1 MPIEQ
6 TDKAAGKN
14 LLAAFFIS
22 MLYLI
27 MNINNNN
34 FQKNSNISRIIET
47 IWRQGEVSRIDIARS
62 LELYRSTVSNI
73 IGSLIE
79 NNIIIETSS
88 GESLPQGG
96 RKPIYLNLNTN
107 FGCVIGFEIQPK
119 KYHAVIIDLNSSI
132 LFSSTEE
139 TPSAELDDI
148 CTSIFPSLIE
158 KTKELGL
165 PLLGICVGLPGIIDS
180 NHGKIIRSDPFD
192 ILQDEF
198 VKRYTEQYKI
208 PVLIENDANCCA
220 WLQLTLN
227 RKENLQDFILL
238 LAEYHK
244 ANPKKNRKAGMGVG
258 LALSLQGKVR
268 YGKDCGAGEF
278 VSNSWKS
285 DSPGQTGLAEDVLE
299 TLLTNDVSYE
309 KWVVDLFSTLVP
321 FISILAPECLYIHGQ
336 PAHKKEF
343 INSIIE
349 AKIPQFMRV
358 LDKTKCTLIFSSD
371 SEYDVAQGAA
381 AMFLQR
387 LFSVPDFSEI
397 GSPVRFD
404 WDSLFSLA
412 RTQKD
417 SLQKA

>member
-119 KYHAVIIDLNSSI
+119 KYHAVIIDLNSAI

-148 CTSIFPSLIE
+148 CASIFPSLIE

-180 NHGKIIRSDPFD
+180 NHGKIIRSIFCRMNLLNGIQSNIKFQSSLRMMQTVVHGSSSPLTAKKIFR
-192 ILQDEF
+192 ILF
-198 VKRYTEQYKI
+198 
-208 PVLIENDANCCA
+208 C
-220 WLQLTLN
+220 
-227 RKENLQDFILL
+227 
-238 LAEYHK
+238 
-244 ANPKKNRKAGMGVG
+244 
-258 LALSLQGKVR
+258 S
-268 YGKDCGAGEF
+268 
-278 VSNSWKS
+278 
-285 DSPGQTGLAEDVLE
+285 
-299 TLLTNDVSYE
+299 
-309 KWVVDLFSTLVP
+309 
-321 FISILAPECLYIHGQ
+321 
-336 PAHKKEF
+336 
-343 INSIIE
+343 
-349 AKIPQFMRV
+349 
-358 LDKTKCTLIFSSD
+358 
-371 SEYDVAQGAA
+371 
-381 AMFLQR
+381 
-387 LFSVPDFSEI
+387 
-397 GSPVRFD
+397 
-404 WDSLFSLA
+404 
-412 RTQKD
+412 
-417 SLQKA
+417 

>member
-1 MPIEQ
+1 
-6 TDKAAGKN
+6 
-14 LLAAFFIS
+14 
-22 MLYLI
+22 
-27 MNINNNN
+27 
-34 FQKNSNISRIIET
+34 
-47 IWRQGEVSRIDIARS
+47 
-62 LELYRSTVSNI
+62 
-73 IGSLIE
+73 
-79 NNIIIETSS
+79 
-88 GESLPQGG
+88 
-96 RKPIYLNLNTN
+96 
-107 FGCVIGFEIQPK
+107 
-119 KYHAVIIDLNSSI
+119 
-132 LFSSTEE
+132 
-139 TPSAELDDI
+139 
-148 CTSIFPSLIE
+148 
-158 KTKELGL
+158 
-165 PLLGICVGLPGIIDS
+165 
-180 NHGKIIRSDPFD
+180 
-192 ILQDEF
+192 
-198 VKRYTEQYKI
+198 
-208 PVLIENDANCCA
+208 
-220 WLQLTLN
+220 
-227 RKENLQDFILL
+227 
-238 LAEYHK
+238 
-244 ANPKKNRKAGMGVG
+244 MGVG

-309 KWVVDLFSTLVP
+309 KWIVDLFSTLVP